1 MEVVDHH
8 LVAIELDNRQL
19 VVELIDLH
27 LQQSLMDLVD

>member
-8 LVAIELDNRQL
+8 LVAIELDNSHL

-27 LQQSLMDLVD
+27 LQKLSMDLVG